1 MKQEKELIKL
11 SNSFKSINNFLTPY
25 MKHSRRQH
33 CPILLQIREI
43 NLLIKKINLA
53 TLNHKV
59 TCQMRNDI
67 VYKYLGTISFI
78 MLKRSLLHMFN
89 LF

>member
-43 NLLIKKINLA
+43 NLLIKKN
-53 TLNHKV
+53 K
-59 TCQMRNDI
+59 
-67 VYKYLGTISFI
+67 LGYSEPQSD
-78 MLKRSLLHMFN
+78 MPNEK
-89 LF
+89 